1 MKLRFLKL
9 MLLLFILPLQMLAA
23 ELGVAGKQ
31 LAALPGVSNV
41 ETLKS
46 THFPEKYVFFI
57 KQQLDAKDASKGY
70 FEQRVVLCHRG
81 FDRPTVLVTEGYNAN
96 YALREGYIEELSKL
110 FDTNIITVEYRY
122 FDKSMPKPCNWDYL
136 TVENSL
142 YDLHHVNQ
150 TLHAMYKGKWIA
162 TGISKGGQTTM
173 FYRSYFPDDVDI
185 SVPYVAPLNKGVED
199 GRHEKF
205 LQYQV
210 STKENRQK
218 VLDFQLLLFKRKAA
232 LLPMFEKYCNDKK
245 YVFNA
250 PLAEIFD
257 YSVFEYAFAFWQWG
271 TPASQIPAN
280 SATTEVLFK
289 HLTEISGPDYFAT
302 GQPTQAFFIQ
312 AARELGYYGY
322 DIEPFKDLLFIRT
335 SKDYLQRIML
345 PEGITI
351 QFQPEL
357 YKKLTNF
364 IATSDPRLIFVYGEY
379 DPWTSV
385 GITKLDGKKN
395 MFVAIQPKGSH
406 RARINTLPDSLRDK
420 VIKTIKLWLEN

>member
-1 MKLRFLKL
+1 MKRISH
-9 MLLLFILPLQMLAA
+9 LLLLLLLVIVSANA
-23 ELGVAGKQ
+23 SNKELYQK
-31 LAALPGVSNV
+31 LC
-41 ETLKS
+41 TLKGVITVDS
-46 THFPEKYVFFI
+46 LPSDYSSEKYVVTI
-57 KQQLDAKDASKGY
+57 RQPLDHKHPDKGS
-70 FEQRVVLCHRG
+70 FTQRVVISHEG
-81 FDRPTVLVTEGYNAN
+81 FDRPTVLVTEGYGGD
-96 YALREGYIEELSKL
+96 YALNPRYRDELAGL
-110 FDTNIITVEYRY
+110 FQTNTVFVEHRY
-122 FDKSMPKPCNWDYL
+122 FSGSVPDTVDWQYL
-136 TVENSL
+136 TAQNSAS
-142 YDLHHVNQ
+142 DLHLIT
-150 TLHAMYKGKWIA
+150 TLFKQIYPQKWIS
-162 TGISKGGQTTM
+162 TGISKGGQTALI
-173 FYRSYFPDDVDI
+173 YRAFFPNDVDI
-185 SVPYVAPLNKGVED
+185 TVPYVAPVSRSAED
-199 GRHEKF
+199 GRHEPFLNVVGDKKTRQAILSFQREVLKRRGEIIPLLEKF
-205 LQYQV
+205 CMEKQL
-210 STKENRQK
+210 SFRISMNE
-218 VLDFQLLLFKRKAA
+218 VLD
-232 LLPMFEKYCNDKK
+232 YC
-245 YVFNA
+245 V
-250 PLAEIFD
+250 LE
-257 YSVFEYAFAFWQWG
+257 YSFAFWQWG

-364 IATSDPRLIFVYGEY
+364 IVTSDPRLIFVYGEY

-420 VIKTIKLWLEN
+420 VIKTINLWLDK

>member
-1 MKLRFLKL
+1 MKRISH
-9 MLLLFILPLQMLAA
+9 LLLLLLLVIVSANA
-23 ELGVAGKQ
+23 SNKELYQK
-31 LAALPGVSNV
+31 LC
-41 ETLKS
+41 TLKGVITVDS
-46 THFPEKYVFFI
+46 LPSDYSSEKYVVTI
-57 KQQLDAKDASKGY
+57 RQPLDHKHPDKGS
-70 FEQRVVLCHRG
+70 FTQRVVISHEG
-81 FDRPTVLVTEGYNAN
+81 FDRPTVLVTEGYGGD
-96 YALREGYIEELSKL
+96 YALNPRYRDELAGL
-110 FDTNIITVEYRY
+110 FQTNTVFVEHRYFSGSVPDSVDWQYLTAQNSASDLHIIT
-122 FDKSMPKPCNWDYL
+122 
-136 TVENSL
+136 
-142 YDLHHVNQ
+142 
-150 TLHAMYKGKWIA
+150 TLFKQIYPQKWIS
-162 TGISKGGQTTM
+162 TGISKGGQTALI
-173 FYRSYFPDDVDI
+173 YRAFFPNDVDI
-185 SVPYVAPLNKGVED
+185 TVPYVAPVSRSAED
-199 GRHEKF
+199 GRHEPFLNKVGDKKTRQAILSFQREVLKRRGEIIPLLEKF
-205 LQYQV
+205 CLEKQL
-210 STKENRQK
+210 SFRISMNE
-218 VLDFQLLLFKRKAA
+218 VLD
-232 LLPMFEKYCNDKK
+232 YC
-245 YVFNA
+245 V
-250 PLAEIFD
+250 LE
-257 YSVFEYAFAFWQWG
+257 YSFAFWQWG

-364 IATSDPRLIFVYGEY
+364 IVTSDPRLIFVYGEY

-420 VIKTIKLWLEN
+420 VIKTINLWLEK

>member
-1 MKLRFLKL
+1 MKRISH
-9 MLLLFILPLQMLAA
+9 LLLLLLLVIVSANA
-23 ELGVAGKQ
+23 SNKELYQK
-31 LAALPGVSNV
+31 LC
-41 ETLKS
+41 TLKGVITVDS
-46 THFPEKYVFFI
+46 LPSDYSSEKYVVTI
-57 KQQLDAKDASKGY
+57 RQPLDHKHPEKGS
-70 FEQRVVLCHRG
+70 FTQRVVISHEG
-81 FDRPTVLVTEGYNAN
+81 FDRPTVLVTEGYGGD
-96 YALREGYIEELSKL
+96 YALNPRYRDELAGL
-110 FDTNIITVEYRY
+110 FQTNTVFVEHRY
-122 FDKSMPKPCNWDYL
+122 FSGSVPDTVDWQYL
-136 TVENSL
+136 TAPNSAS
-142 YDLHHVNQ
+142 DLHLIT
-150 TLHAMYKGKWIA
+150 TLFKQIYPQKWIS
-162 TGISKGGQTTM
+162 TGISKGGQTALI
-173 FYRSYFPDDVDI
+173 YRAFFPNDVDI
-185 SVPYVAPLNKGVED
+185 TVPYVAPVSRSAED
-199 GRHEKF
+199 GRHEPFLNKVGDKKTRQAILSFQREVLKRRGEIIPLLEKF
-205 LQYQV
+205 CLEKQL
-210 STKENRQK
+210 SFRISMNE
-218 VLDFQLLLFKRKAA
+218 VLD
-232 LLPMFEKYCNDKK
+232 YC
-245 YVFNA
+245 V
-250 PLAEIFD
+250 LE
-257 YSVFEYAFAFWQWG
+257 YSFAFWQWG

-335 SKDYLQRIML
+335 AKDYLQRIML

-420 VIKTIKLWLEN
+420 VIKTIKLWLEK

>member
-1 MKLRFLKL
+1 MKRISH
-9 MLLLFILPLQMLAA
+9 LLLLLLLVIVSANA
-23 ELGVAGKQ
+23 SNKELYQK
-31 LAALPGVSNV
+31 LC
-41 ETLKS
+41 TLKGVITVDSLPSDYS
-46 THFPEKYVFFI
+46 TEKYVVTI
-57 KQQLDAKDASKGY
+57 RQPLDHKHPEKGS
-70 FEQRVVLCHRG
+70 FTQRVVISHEG
-81 FDRPTVLVTEGYNAN
+81 FDRPTVLVTEGYGGD
-96 YALREGYIEELSKL
+96 YALNPRYRDELAGL
-110 FDTNIITVEYRY
+110 FQTNTVFVEHRY
-122 FDKSMPKPCNWDYL
+122 FSGSVPDTVDWQYL
-136 TVENSL
+136 TAQNSAS
-142 YDLHHVNQ
+142 DLHLIT
-150 TLHAMYKGKWIA
+150 TLFKQIYPQKWIS
-162 TGISKGGQTTM
+162 TGISKGGQTALI
-173 FYRSYFPDDVDI
+173 YRAFFPNDVDI
-185 SVPYVAPLNKGVED
+185 TVPYVAPVSRSAED
-199 GRHEKF
+199 GRHEPFLNVVGDKKTRQAILSFQREVLKRRGEIIPLLEKF
-205 LQYQV
+205 CMEKQL
-210 STKENRQK
+210 SFRISMNE
-218 VLDFQLLLFKRKAA
+218 VLD
-232 LLPMFEKYCNDKK
+232 YC
-245 YVFNA
+245 V
-250 PLAEIFD
+250 LE
-257 YSVFEYAFAFWQWG
+257 YSFAFWQWG

-335 SKDYLQRIML
+335 AKDYLQRIML

-364 IATSDPRLIFVYGEY
+364 IETSDPRLIFVYGEY

-420 VIKTIKLWLEN
+420 VIKTINLWLEK

>member
-1 MKLRFLKL
+1 MKRISH
-9 MLLLFILPLQMLAA
+9 LLLLLLLVIVSGNASNK
-23 ELGVAGKQ
+23 ELYQK
-31 LAALPGVSNV
+31 LC
-41 ETLKS
+41 TLKGVITVDS
-46 THFPEKYVFFI
+46 LPSDYSSEKYVVTI
-57 KQQLDAKDASKGY
+57 RQPLDHKHPEKGS
-70 FEQRVVLCHRG
+70 FTQRVVISHEG
-81 FDRPTVLVTEGYNAN
+81 FDRPTVLVTEGYGGD
-96 YALREGYIEELSKL
+96 YALNPRYRDELAGL
-110 FDTNIITVEYRY
+110 FQTNTVFVEHRYFSGSVPDTVDWQYLTAQNSASDLHIIT
-122 FDKSMPKPCNWDYL
+122 
-136 TVENSL
+136 
-142 YDLHHVNQ
+142 
-150 TLHAMYKGKWIA
+150 TLFKQIYPQKWIS
-162 TGISKGGQTTM
+162 TGISKGGQTALI
-173 FYRSYFPDDVDI
+173 YRAFFPNDVDI
-185 SVPYVAPLNKGVED
+185 TVPYVAPVSRSAED
-199 GRHEKF
+199 GRHEPFLNKVGDKKTRQAILSFQREVLKRRGEIIPLLEKF
-205 LQYQV
+205 CMEKQL
-210 STKENRQK
+210 SFRISMNE
-218 VLDFQLLLFKRKAA
+218 VLD
-232 LLPMFEKYCNDKK
+232 YC
-245 YVFNA
+245 V
-250 PLAEIFD
+250 LE
-257 YSVFEYAFAFWQWG
+257 YSFAFWQWG

-335 SKDYLQRIML
+335 AKDYLQRIML

-364 IATSDPRLIFVYGEY
+364 IETSDPRLIFVYGEY

-420 VIKTIKLWLEN
+420 VIQTIKLWLEN

>member
-1 MKLRFLKL
+1 MKRISH
-9 MLLLFILPLQMLAA
+9 LLLLLLLVIVSANA
-23 ELGVAGKQ
+23 SNKELYQK
-31 LAALPGVSNV
+31 LC
-41 ETLKS
+41 TLKGVITVDS
-46 THFPEKYVFFI
+46 LPSDYSSEKYVVTI
-57 KQQLDAKDASKGY
+57 RQPLDHKHPEKGS
-70 FEQRVVLCHRG
+70 FTQRVVISHEG
-81 FDRPTVLVTEGYNAN
+81 FDRPTVLVTEGYGGD
-96 YALREGYIEELSKL
+96 YALNPRYRDELAGL
-110 FDTNIITVEYRY
+110 FQTNTVFVEHRY
-122 FDKSMPKPCNWDYL
+122 FSGSVPDTVDWQYL
-136 TVENSL
+136 TAQNSAS
-142 YDLHHVNQ
+142 DLHLIT
-150 TLHAMYKGKWIA
+150 TLFKQIYPQKWIS
-162 TGISKGGQTTM
+162 TGISKGGQTALI
-173 FYRSYFPDDVDI
+173 YRAFFPNDVDI
-185 SVPYVAPLNKGVED
+185 TVPYVAPVSRSAED
-199 GRHEKF
+199 GRHEPFLNVVGDKKTRQAILSFQREVLKRRGEIITLMEKF
-205 LQYQV
+205 CMEKQL
-210 STKENRQK
+210 SFRISMNE
-218 VLDFQLLLFKRKAA
+218 VLD
-232 LLPMFEKYCNDKK
+232 YC
-245 YVFNA
+245 V
-250 PLAEIFD
+250 LE
-257 YSVFEYAFAFWQWG
+257 YSFAFWQWG

-335 SKDYLQRIML
+335 AKDYLQRIML

-364 IATSDPRLIFVYGEY
+364 IETSDPRLIFVYGEY

-420 VIKTIKLWLEN
+420 VIKTINLWLEK

>member
-1 MKLRFLKL
+1 MKRISH
-9 MLLLFILPLQMLAA
+9 LLLLLLLVIVSANA
-23 ELGVAGKQ
+23 SNKELYQK
-31 LAALPGVSNV
+31 LC
-41 ETLKS
+41 TLKGVITVDS
-46 THFPEKYVFFI
+46 LPSDYSSEKYVVTI
-57 KQQLDAKDASKGY
+57 RQPLDHKHPEKGS
-70 FEQRVVLCHRG
+70 FTQRVVISHEG
-81 FDRPTVLVTEGYNAN
+81 FDRPTVLVTEGYGGD
-96 YALREGYIEELSKL
+96 YALNPRYRDELAGL
-110 FDTNIITVEYRY
+110 FQTNTVFVEHRYFSGSVPDSVDWQYLTAQNSASDLHIIT
-122 FDKSMPKPCNWDYL
+122 
-136 TVENSL
+136 
-142 YDLHHVNQ
+142 
-150 TLHAMYKGKWIA
+150 TLFKQIYPQKWIS
-162 TGISKGGQTTM
+162 TGISKGGQTALI
-173 FYRSYFPDDVDI
+173 YRAFFPNDVDI
-185 SVPYVAPLNKGVED
+185 TVPYVAPVSRSAED
-199 GRHEKF
+199 GRHEPFLNVVGDKKTRQAILSFQREVLKRRGEIIPLLEKF
-205 LQYQV
+205 CMEKQL
-210 STKENRQK
+210 SFRISMNE
-218 VLDFQLLLFKRKAA
+218 VLD
-232 LLPMFEKYCNDKK
+232 YC
-245 YVFNA
+245 V
-250 PLAEIFD
+250 LE
-257 YSVFEYAFAFWQWG
+257 YSFAFWQWG

-335 SKDYLQRIML
+335 AKDYLQRIML

-364 IATSDPRLIFVYGEY
+364 IETSDPRLIFVYGEY

-420 VIKTIKLWLEN
+420 VIKTINLWLEK

>member
-1 MKLRFLKL
+1 MKRISH
-9 MLLLFILPLQMLAA
+9 LLLLLLLVIVSANA
-23 ELGVAGKQ
+23 SNKELYQK
-31 LAALPGVSNV
+31 LC
-41 ETLKS
+41 TLKGVITVDS
-46 THFPEKYVFFI
+46 LPSDYSSEKYVVTI
-57 KQQLDAKDASKGY
+57 RQPLDHKHPEKGS
-70 FEQRVVLCHRG
+70 FTQRVVISHEG
-81 FDRPTVLVTEGYNAN
+81 FDRPTVLVTEGYGGD
-96 YALREGYIEELSKL
+96 YALNPRYRDELAGL
-110 FDTNIITVEYRY
+110 FHTNTVFVEHRY
-122 FDKSMPKPCNWDYL
+122 FSGSVPDTVDWQYL
-136 TVENSL
+136 TAPNSAS
-142 YDLHHVNQ
+142 DLHLIT
-150 TLHAMYKGKWIA
+150 TLFKQIYPQKWIS
-162 TGISKGGQTTM
+162 TGISKGGQTALI
-173 FYRSYFPDDVDI
+173 YRAFFPNDVDI
-185 SVPYVAPLNKGVED
+185 TVPYVAPVSRSAED
-199 GRHEKF
+199 GRHEPFLNVVGDKKTRQAILSFQREVLKRRGEIIPLLEKF
-205 LQYQV
+205 CMEKQL
-210 STKENRQK
+210 SFRISMNE
-218 VLDFQLLLFKRKAA
+218 VLD
-232 LLPMFEKYCNDKK
+232 YC
-245 YVFNA
+245 V
-250 PLAEIFD
+250 LE
-257 YSVFEYAFAFWQWG
+257 YSFAFWQWG

-335 SKDYLQRIML
+335 AKDYLQRIML

-364 IATSDPRLIFVYGEY
+364 IETSDPRLIFVYGEY

-420 VIKTIKLWLEN
+420 VIKTINLWLEK

>member
-1 MKLRFLKL
+1 MKRISH
-9 MLLLFILPLQMLAA
+9 LLLLLLLVIVSANA
-23 ELGVAGKQ
+23 SNKELYQK
-31 LAALPGVSNV
+31 LC
-41 ETLKS
+41 TLKGVITVDS
-46 THFPEKYVFFI
+46 LPSDYSSEKYVVTI
-57 KQQLDAKDASKGY
+57 RQPLDHKHPEKGS
-70 FEQRVVLCHRG
+70 FTQRVVISHEG
-81 FDRPTVLVTEGYNAN
+81 FDRPTVLVTEGYGGD
-96 YALREGYIEELSKL
+96 YALNPRYRDELAGL
-110 FDTNIITVEYRY
+110 FQTNTVFVEHRY
-122 FDKSMPKPCNWDYL
+122 FSGSVPDTVDWQYL
-136 TVENSL
+136 TAQNSAS
-142 YDLHHVNQ
+142 DLHLIT
-150 TLHAMYKGKWIA
+150 TLFKQIYPQKWIS
-162 TGISKGGQTTM
+162 TGISKGGQTALI
-173 FYRSYFPDDVDI
+173 YRAFFPNDVDI
-185 SVPYVAPLNKGVED
+185 TVPYVAPVSRSAED
-199 GRHEKF
+199 GRHEPFLNVVGDKKTRQAILSFQREVLKRRGEIIPIMEKF
-205 LQYQV
+205 CMEKQL
-210 STKENRQK
+210 SFRISMNE
-218 VLDFQLLLFKRKAA
+218 VLD
-232 LLPMFEKYCNDKK
+232 YC
-245 YVFNA
+245 V
-250 PLAEIFD
+250 LE
-257 YSVFEYAFAFWQWG
+257 YSFAFWQWG

-335 SKDYLQRIML
+335 AKDYLQRIML

-364 IATSDPRLIFVYGEY
+364 IETSDPRLIFVYGEY

>member
-1 MKLRFLKL
+1 MKRISH
-9 MLLLFILPLQMLAA
+9 LLLLLLLVIVSANA
-23 ELGVAGKQ
+23 SNKELYQK
-31 LAALPGVSNV
+31 LC
-41 ETLKS
+41 TLKGVITVDS
-46 THFPEKYVFFI
+46 LPSDYSSEKYVVTI
-57 KQQLDAKDASKGY
+57 RQPLDHKHPEKGS
-70 FEQRVVLCHRG
+70 FTQRVVISHEG
-81 FDRPTVLVTEGYNAN
+81 FDRPTVLVTEGYGGD
-96 YALREGYIEELSKL
+96 YALNPRYRDELAGL
-110 FDTNIITVEYRY
+110 FQTNTVFVEHRY
-122 FDKSMPKPCNWDYL
+122 FSGSVPDSVDWQYL
-136 TVENSL
+136 TVQNSAS
-142 YDLHHVNQ
+142 DLHIIT
-150 TLHAMYKGKWIA
+150 TLFKQIYPQKWIS
-162 TGISKGGQTTM
+162 TGISKGGQTALI
-173 FYRSYFPDDVDI
+173 YRAFFPNDVDI
-185 SVPYVAPLNKGVED
+185 TVPYVAPVSRSAED
-199 GRHEKF
+199 GRHEPFLNKVGDKKTRQAILSFQREVLKRRGEIIPLMEKF
-205 LQYQV
+205 CMEKQL
-210 STKENRQK
+210 SFRISMNE
-218 VLDFQLLLFKRKAA
+218 VLD
-232 LLPMFEKYCNDKK
+232 YC
-245 YVFNA
+245 V
-250 PLAEIFD
+250 LE
-257 YSVFEYAFAFWQWG
+257 YSFAFWQWG
-271 TPASQIPAN
+271 TPASHIPAN

-364 IATSDPRLIFVYGEY
+364 IVTSDPRLIFVYGEY

-420 VIKTIKLWLEN
+420 VIKTIKLWLEK

>member
-1 MKLRFLKL
+1 MKRISH
-9 MLLLFILPLQMLAA
+9 LLLLLLLVIVSANA
-23 ELGVAGKQ
+23 SNKELYQK
-31 LAALPGVSNV
+31 LC
-41 ETLKS
+41 TLKGVITVDSLPSDYS
-46 THFPEKYVFFI
+46 TEKYVVTI
-57 KQQLDAKDASKGY
+57 RQPLDHKHPEKGS
-70 FEQRVVLCHRG
+70 FTQRVVISHEG
-81 FDRPTVLVTEGYNAN
+81 FDRPTVLVTEGYGGD
-96 YALREGYIEELSKL
+96 YALNPRYRDELAGL
-110 FDTNIITVEYRY
+110 FQTNTVFVEHRY
-122 FDKSMPKPCNWDYL
+122 FSGSVPDTVDWQYL
-136 TVENSL
+136 TAPNSAS
-142 YDLHHVNQ
+142 DLHLIT
-150 TLHAMYKGKWIA
+150 TLFKQIYPQKWIS
-162 TGISKGGQTTM
+162 TGISKGGQTALI
-173 FYRSYFPDDVDI
+173 YRAFFPNDVDI
-185 SVPYVAPLNKGVED
+185 TVPYVAPVSRSAED
-199 GRHEKF
+199 GRHEPFLNVVGDKKTRQAILSFQREVLKRRGEIIPLMEKF
-205 LQYQV
+205 CMEKQL
-210 STKENRQK
+210 SFRISMNE
-218 VLDFQLLLFKRKAA
+218 VLD
-232 LLPMFEKYCNDKK
+232 YC
-245 YVFNA
+245 V
-250 PLAEIFD
+250 LE
-257 YSVFEYAFAFWQWG
+257 YSFAFWQWG

-335 SKDYLQRIML
+335 AKDYLQRIML

-420 VIKTIKLWLEN
+420 VIKTIKLWLEK

>member
-1 MKLRFLKL
+1 MKRISH
-9 MLLLFILPLQMLAA
+9 LLLLLLLVIVSANA
-23 ELGVAGKQ
+23 SNKELYQK
-31 LAALPGVSNV
+31 LC
-41 ETLKS
+41 TLKGVITVDSLPSDYS
-46 THFPEKYVFFI
+46 TEKYVVTI
-57 KQQLDAKDASKGY
+57 RQPLDHKHPEKGS
-70 FEQRVVLCHRG
+70 FTQRVVISHEG
-81 FDRPTVLVTEGYNAN
+81 FDRPTVLVTEGYGGD
-96 YALREGYIEELSKL
+96 YALNPRYRDELAGL
-110 FDTNIITVEYRY
+110 FQTNTVFVEHRY
-122 FDKSMPKPCNWDYL
+122 FSGSVPDTVDWQYL
-136 TVENSL
+136 TAPNSAS
-142 YDLHHVNQ
+142 DLHLIT
-150 TLHAMYKGKWIA
+150 TLFKQIYPQKWIS
-162 TGISKGGQTTM
+162 TGISKGGQTALI
-173 FYRSYFPDDVDI
+173 YRAFFPNDVDI
-185 SVPYVAPLNKGVED
+185 TVPYVAPVSRSAED
-199 GRHEKF
+199 GRHEPFLNVVGDKKTRQAILSFQREVLKRRGEIIPLLEKF
-205 LQYQV
+205 CMEKQL
-210 STKENRQK
+210 SFRISMNE
-218 VLDFQLLLFKRKAA
+218 VLD
-232 LLPMFEKYCNDKK
+232 YC
-245 YVFNA
+245 V
-250 PLAEIFD
+250 LE
-257 YSVFEYAFAFWQWG
+257 YSFAFWQWG

-335 SKDYLQRIML
+335 AKDYLQRIML

-364 IATSDPRLIFVYGEY
+364 IETSDPRLIFVYGEY

-420 VIKTIKLWLEN
+420 VIKTINLWLEK

>member
-1 MKLRFLKL
+1 MKRISH
-9 MLLLFILPLQMLAA
+9 LLLLLLLVIVSANA
-23 ELGVAGKQ
+23 SNKELYQK
-31 LAALPGVSNV
+31 LC
-41 ETLKS
+41 TLKGVITVDS
-46 THFPEKYVFFI
+46 LPSDYSSEKYVVTI
-57 KQQLDAKDASKGY
+57 RQPLDHKHPEKGS
-70 FEQRVVLCHRG
+70 FTQRVVISHEG
-81 FDRPTVLVTEGYNAN
+81 FDRPTVLVTEGYGGD
-96 YALREGYIEELSKL
+96 YALNPRYQDELAGL
-110 FDTNIITVEYRY
+110 FHTNTVFVEHRY
-122 FDKSMPKPCNWDYL
+122 FSGSVPDTVDWQYL
-136 TVENSL
+136 TAPNSAS
-142 YDLHHVNQ
+142 DLHLIT
-150 TLHAMYKGKWIA
+150 TLFKQIYPQKWIS
-162 TGISKGGQTTM
+162 TGISKGGQTALI
-173 FYRSYFPDDVDI
+173 YRAFFPNDVDI
-185 SVPYVAPLNKGVED
+185 TVPYVAPVSRSAED
-199 GRHEKF
+199 GRHEPFLNVVGDKKTRQAILSFQREVLKRRGEIIPLLEKF
-205 LQYQV
+205 CMEKQL
-210 STKENRQK
+210 SFRISMNE
-218 VLDFQLLLFKRKAA
+218 VLD
-232 LLPMFEKYCNDKK
+232 YC
-245 YVFNA
+245 V
-250 PLAEIFD
+250 LE
-257 YSVFEYAFAFWQWG
+257 YSFAFWQWG
-271 TPASQIPAN
+271 TPASHIPAN

-335 SKDYLQRIML
+335 AKDYLQRIML

-420 VIKTIKLWLEN
+420 VIKTINLWLEK

>member
-1 MKLRFLKL
+1 MKRISH
-9 MLLLFILPLQMLAA
+9 LLLLLLLVIVSANA
-23 ELGVAGKQ
+23 SNKELYQK
-31 LAALPGVSNV
+31 LC
-41 ETLKS
+41 TLKGVITVDS
-46 THFPEKYVFFI
+46 LPSDYSSEKYVVTI
-57 KQQLDAKDASKGY
+57 RQPLDHKHPEKGS
-70 FEQRVVLCHRG
+70 FTQRVVISHEG
-81 FDRPTVLVTEGYNAN
+81 FDRPTVLVTEGYGGD
-96 YALREGYIEELSKL
+96 YALNPRYRDELAGL
-110 FDTNIITVEYRY
+110 FQTNTVFVEHRY
-122 FDKSMPKPCNWDYL
+122 FSGSVPDTVDWQYL
-136 TVENSL
+136 TAQNSAS
-142 YDLHHVNQ
+142 DLHLIT
-150 TLHAMYKGKWIA
+150 TLFKQIYPQKWIS
-162 TGISKGGQTTM
+162 TGISKGGQTALI
-173 FYRSYFPDDVDI
+173 YRAFFPNDVDI
-185 SVPYVAPLNKGVED
+185 TVPYVAPVSRSAED
-199 GRHEKF
+199 GRHEPFLNKVGDKKTRQAILSFQREVLKRRGEIIPLMEKF
-205 LQYQV
+205 CMEKQL
-210 STKENRQK
+210 SFRISMNE
-218 VLDFQLLLFKRKAA
+218 VLD
-232 LLPMFEKYCNDKK
+232 YC
-245 YVFNA
+245 V
-250 PLAEIFD
+250 LE
-257 YSVFEYAFAFWQWG
+257 YSFAFWQWG

-335 SKDYLQRIML
+335 AKDYLQRIML

-364 IATSDPRLIFVYGEY
+364 IETSDPRLIFVYGEY

-420 VIKTIKLWLEN
+420 VIKTINLWLEK

>member
-1 MKLRFLKL
+1 MKRISH
-9 MLLLFILPLQMLAA
+9 LLLLLLLVIVSGNASNK
-23 ELGVAGKQ
+23 ELYQK
-31 LAALPGVSNV
+31 LC
-41 ETLKS
+41 TLKGVITVDSLPSDYS
-46 THFPEKYVFFI
+46 TEKYVVTI
-57 KQQLDAKDASKGY
+57 RQPLDHKHPEKGS
-70 FEQRVVLCHRG
+70 FTQRVVISHEG
-81 FDRPTVLVTEGYNAN
+81 FDRPTVLVTEGYGGD
-96 YALREGYIEELSKL
+96 YALNPRYRDELAGL
-110 FDTNIITVEYRY
+110 FQTNTVFVEHRY
-122 FDKSMPKPCNWDYL
+122 FSGSVPDTVDWQYL
-136 TVENSL
+136 TAQNSAS
-142 YDLHHVNQ
+142 DLHLIT
-150 TLHAMYKGKWIA
+150 TLFKQIYPQKWIS
-162 TGISKGGQTTM
+162 TGISKGGQTALI
-173 FYRSYFPDDVDI
+173 YRAFFPKDVDI
-185 SVPYVAPLNKGVED
+185 TVPYVAPVSRSAED
-199 GRHEKF
+199 GRHEPFLNKVGDKKTRQAILSFQREVLKRRGEIIPLLEKF
-205 LQYQV
+205 CLEKQL
-210 STKENRQK
+210 SFRISMNE
-218 VLDFQLLLFKRKAA
+218 VLD
-232 LLPMFEKYCNDKK
+232 YC
-245 YVFNA
+245 V
-250 PLAEIFD
+250 LE
-257 YSVFEYAFAFWQWG
+257 YSFAFWQWG

-364 IATSDPRLIFVYGEY
+364 IETSDPRLIFVYGEY

-420 VIKTIKLWLEN
+420 VIKTINLWLEK

>member
-1 MKLRFLKL
+1 MKRISH
-9 MLLLFILPLQMLAA
+9 LLLLLLLVIVSANA
-23 ELGVAGKQ
+23 SNKELYQK
-31 LAALPGVSNV
+31 LC
-41 ETLKS
+41 TLKGVITVDSLPSDYS
-46 THFPEKYVFFI
+46 TEKYVVTI
-57 KQQLDAKDASKGY
+57 RQPLDHKHPEKGS
-70 FEQRVVLCHRG
+70 FTQRVVISHEG
-81 FDRPTVLVTEGYNAN
+81 FDRPTVLVTEGYGGD
-96 YALREGYIEELSKL
+96 YALNPRYRDELAGL
-110 FDTNIITVEYRY
+110 FQTNTVFVEHRYFSGSVPDSVDWQYLTAHNSASDLHIIT
-122 FDKSMPKPCNWDYL
+122 
-136 TVENSL
+136 
-142 YDLHHVNQ
+142 
-150 TLHAMYKGKWIA
+150 TLFKQIYPQKWIS
-162 TGISKGGQTTM
+162 TGISKGGQTALI
-173 FYRSYFPDDVDI
+173 YRAFFPKDVDI
-185 SVPYVAPLNKGVED
+185 TVPYVAPVSRSAED
-199 GRHEKF
+199 GRHEPFLNKVGDKKTRQAILSFQREVLKRRGEIIPLLEKF
-205 LQYQV
+205 CLEKQL
-210 STKENRQK
+210 SFRISMNE
-218 VLDFQLLLFKRKAA
+218 VLD
-232 LLPMFEKYCNDKK
+232 YC
-245 YVFNA
+245 V
-250 PLAEIFD
+250 LE
-257 YSVFEYAFAFWQWG
+257 YSFAFWQWG

-322 DIEPFKDLLFIRT
+322 EIEPFKDLLFIRT
-335 SKDYLQRIML
+335 AKDYLQRIML

-420 VIKTIKLWLEN
+420 VIKTIKLWLEK

>member
-1 MKLRFLKL
+1 MKRISH
-9 MLLLFILPLQMLAA
+9 LLLLLLLVIVSANA
-23 ELGVAGKQ
+23 SNKELYQK
-31 LAALPGVSNV
+31 LC
-41 ETLKS
+41 TLKGVITVDS
-46 THFPEKYVFFI
+46 LPSDYSSEKYVVTI
-57 KQQLDAKDASKGY
+57 RQPLDHKHPEKGS
-70 FEQRVVLCHRG
+70 FTQRVVISHEG
-81 FDRPTVLVTEGYNAN
+81 FDRPTVLVTEGYGGD
-96 YALREGYIEELSKL
+96 YALNPRYRDELAGL
-110 FDTNIITVEYRY
+110 FQTNTVFVEHRY
-122 FDKSMPKPCNWDYL
+122 FSGSVPDSVDWQYL
-136 TVENSL
+136 TAQNSAS
-142 YDLHHVNQ
+142 DLHLIT
-150 TLHAMYKGKWIA
+150 TLFKQIYPQKWIS
-162 TGISKGGQTTM
+162 TGISKGGQTALI
-173 FYRSYFPDDVDI
+173 YRAFFPNDVDI
-185 SVPYVAPLNKGVED
+185 TVPYVAPVSRSAED
-199 GRHEKF
+199 GRHEPFLNVVGDKKTRQAILSFQREVLKRRGEIIPLLEKF
-205 LQYQV
+205 CMEKQL
-210 STKENRQK
+210 SFRISMNE
-218 VLDFQLLLFKRKAA
+218 VLD
-232 LLPMFEKYCNDKK
+232 YC
-245 YVFNA
+245 V
-250 PLAEIFD
+250 LE
-257 YSVFEYAFAFWQWG
+257 YSFAFWQWG

-335 SKDYLQRIML
+335 AKDYLQRIML

-364 IATSDPRLIFVYGEY
+364 IETSDPRLIFVYGEY

-420 VIKTIKLWLEN
+420 VIKTINLWLEK

>member
-1 MKLRFLKL
+1 MKRISH
-9 MLLLFILPLQMLAA
+9 LLLLLLLVIVSANA
-23 ELGVAGKQ
+23 SNKELYQK
-31 LAALPGVSNV
+31 LC
-41 ETLKS
+41 TLKGVITVDSLPSDYS
-46 THFPEKYVFFI
+46 TEKYVVTI
-57 KQQLDAKDASKGY
+57 RQPLDHKHPEKGS
-70 FEQRVVLCHRG
+70 FTQRVVISHEG
-81 FDRPTVLVTEGYNAN
+81 FDRPTVLVTEGYGGD
-96 YALREGYIEELSKL
+96 YALNPRYRDELAGL
-110 FDTNIITVEYRY
+110 FQTNTVFVEHRY
-122 FDKSMPKPCNWDYL
+122 FSGSVPDTVDWQYL
-136 TVENSL
+136 TAPNSAS
-142 YDLHHVNQ
+142 DLHLIT
-150 TLHAMYKGKWIA
+150 TLFKQIYPQKWIS
-162 TGISKGGQTTM
+162 TGISKGGQTALI
-173 FYRSYFPDDVDI
+173 YRAFFPNDVDI
-185 SVPYVAPLNKGVED
+185 TVPYVAPVSRSAED
-199 GRHEKF
+199 GRHEPFLNVVGDKKTRQAILSFQREVLKRRGEIIPLLEKF
-205 LQYQV
+205 CMEKQL
-210 STKENRQK
+210 SFRISMNE
-218 VLDFQLLLFKRKAA
+218 VLD
-232 LLPMFEKYCNDKK
+232 YC
-245 YVFNA
+245 V
-250 PLAEIFD
+250 LE
-257 YSVFEYAFAFWQWG
+257 YSFAFWQWG

-335 SKDYLQRIML
+335 AKDYLQRIML

-364 IATSDPRLIFVYGEY
+364 IETSDPRLIFVYGEY

-420 VIKTIKLWLEN
+420 VIKTIKLWLEK

>member
-1 MKLRFLKL
+1 MKRISH
-9 MLLLFILPLQMLAA
+9 LLLLLLLVIVSANA
-23 ELGVAGKQ
+23 SNKELYQK
-31 LAALPGVSNV
+31 LC
-41 ETLKS
+41 TLKGVITVDSLPSDYS
-46 THFPEKYVFFI
+46 TEKYVVTI
-57 KQQLDAKDASKGY
+57 RQPLDHKHPEKGS
-70 FEQRVVLCHRG
+70 FTQRVVISHEG
-81 FDRPTVLVTEGYNAN
+81 FDRPTVLVTEGYGGD
-96 YALREGYIEELSKL
+96 YALNPRYRDELAGL
-110 FDTNIITVEYRY
+110 FQTNTVFVEHRY
-122 FDKSMPKPCNWDYL
+122 FSGSVPDTVDWQYL
-136 TVENSL
+136 TAPNSAS
-142 YDLHHVNQ
+142 DLHLIT
-150 TLHAMYKGKWIA
+150 TLFKQIYPQKWIS
-162 TGISKGGQTTM
+162 TGISKGGQTALI
-173 FYRSYFPDDVDI
+173 YRAFFPNDVDI
-185 SVPYVAPLNKGVED
+185 TVPYVAPVSRSAED
-199 GRHEKF
+199 GRHEPFLNKVGDKKTRQAILSFQREVLKRRGEIIPLLEKF
-205 LQYQV
+205 CMEKQL
-210 STKENRQK
+210 SFRISMNE
-218 VLDFQLLLFKRKAA
+218 VLD
-232 LLPMFEKYCNDKK
+232 YC
-245 YVFNA
+245 V
-250 PLAEIFD
+250 LE
-257 YSVFEYAFAFWQWG
+257 YSFAFWQWG

-420 VIKTIKLWLEN
+420 VIKTINLWLEK

>member
-1 MKLRFLKL
+1 MKRISH
-9 MLLLFILPLQMLAA
+9 LLLLLLLVIVSANA
-23 ELGVAGKQ
+23 SNKELYQK
-31 LAALPGVSNV
+31 LC
-41 ETLKS
+41 TLKGVITVDSLPSDYS
-46 THFPEKYVFFI
+46 TEKYVVTI
-57 KQQLDAKDASKGY
+57 RQPLDHKHPEKGS
-70 FEQRVVLCHRG
+70 FTQRVVISHEG
-81 FDRPTVLVTEGYNAN
+81 FDHPTVLVTEGYGGD
-96 YALREGYIEELSKL
+96 YALNPRYRDELAGL
-110 FDTNIITVEYRY
+110 FQTNTVFVEHRY
-122 FDKSMPKPCNWDYL
+122 FSGSVPDTVDWQYL
-136 TVENSL
+136 TAPNSAS
-142 YDLHHVNQ
+142 DLHLIT
-150 TLHAMYKGKWIA
+150 TLFKQIYPQKWIS
-162 TGISKGGQTTM
+162 TGISKGGQTALI
-173 FYRSYFPDDVDI
+173 YRAFFPNDVDI
-185 SVPYVAPLNKGVED
+185 TVPYVAPVSRSAED
-199 GRHEKF
+199 GRHEPFLNVVGDKKTRQAILSFQREVLKRRGEIIPLMEKF
-205 LQYQV
+205 CMEKQL
-210 STKENRQK
+210 SFRISMNE
-218 VLDFQLLLFKRKAA
+218 VLD
-232 LLPMFEKYCNDKK
+232 YC
-245 YVFNA
+245 V
-250 PLAEIFD
+250 LE
-257 YSVFEYAFAFWQWG
+257 YSFAFWQWG

-335 SKDYLQRIML
+335 AKDYLQRIML

-364 IATSDPRLIFVYGEY
+364 IVTSDPRLIFVYGEY

-420 VIKTIKLWLEN
+420 VIKTINLWLEK

>member
-1 MKLRFLKL
+1 MKRISH
-9 MLLLFILPLQMLAA
+9 LLLLLLLVIVSANA
-23 ELGVAGKQ
+23 SNKELYQK
-31 LAALPGVSNV
+31 LC
-41 ETLKS
+41 TLKGVITVDSLPSDYS
-46 THFPEKYVFFI
+46 TEKYVVTI
-57 KQQLDAKDASKGY
+57 RQPLDHKHPEKGS
-70 FEQRVVLCHRG
+70 FTQRVVISHEG
-81 FDRPTVLVTEGYNAN
+81 FDRPTVLVTEGYGGD
-96 YALREGYIEELSKL
+96 YALNPRYRDELAGL
-110 FDTNIITVEYRY
+110 FHTNTVFVEHRY
-122 FDKSMPKPCNWDYL
+122 FSGSVPDTVDWQYL
-136 TVENSL
+136 TAPNSAS
-142 YDLHHVNQ
+142 DLHLIT
-150 TLHAMYKGKWIA
+150 TLFKQIYPQKWIS
-162 TGISKGGQTTM
+162 TGISKGGQTALI
-173 FYRSYFPDDVDI
+173 YRAFFPNDVDI
-185 SVPYVAPLNKGVED
+185 TVPYVAPVSRSAED
-199 GRHEKF
+199 GRHEPFLNVVGDKKTRQAILSFQREVLKRRGEIIPLLEKF
-205 LQYQV
+205 CMEKQL
-210 STKENRQK
+210 SFRISMNE
-218 VLDFQLLLFKRKAA
+218 VLD
-232 LLPMFEKYCNDKK
+232 YC
-245 YVFNA
+245 V
-250 PLAEIFD
+250 LE
-257 YSVFEYAFAFWQWG
+257 YSFAFWQWG

-335 SKDYLQRIML
+335 AKDYLQRIML

>member
-1 MKLRFLKL
+1 MKRISH
-9 MLLLFILPLQMLAA
+9 LLLLLLLVIVSANA
-23 ELGVAGKQ
+23 SNKELYQK
-31 LAALPGVSNV
+31 LC
-41 ETLKS
+41 TLKGVITVDS
-46 THFPEKYVFFI
+46 LPSDYSSEKYVVTI
-57 KQQLDAKDASKGY
+57 RQPLDHKHPEKGS
-70 FEQRVVLCHRG
+70 FTQRVVISHEG
-81 FDRPTVLVTEGYNAN
+81 FDRPTVLVTEGYGGD
-96 YALREGYIEELSKL
+96 YALNPRYRDELAGL
-110 FDTNIITVEYRY
+110 FQTNTVFVEHRYFSGSVPDSVDWQYLTAQNSASDLHIIT
-122 FDKSMPKPCNWDYL
+122 
-136 TVENSL
+136 
-142 YDLHHVNQ
+142 
-150 TLHAMYKGKWIA
+150 TLFKQIYPQKWIS
-162 TGISKGGQTTM
+162 TGISKGGQTALI
-173 FYRSYFPDDVDI
+173 YRAFFPNDVDI
-185 SVPYVAPLNKGVED
+185 TVPYVAPVSRSAED
-199 GRHEKF
+199 GRHEPFLNRVGDKKTRQTILSFQREVLKRRGEIIPLMEKF
-205 LQYQV
+205 CMEKQL
-210 STKENRQK
+210 SFRISMNE
-218 VLDFQLLLFKRKAA
+218 VLD
-232 LLPMFEKYCNDKK
+232 YC
-245 YVFNA
+245 V
-250 PLAEIFD
+250 LE
-257 YSVFEYAFAFWQWG
+257 YSFAFWQWG

-364 IATSDPRLIFVYGEY
+364 IETSDPRLIFVYGEY

-420 VIKTIKLWLEN
+420 VIQTIKLWLEN

>member
-1 MKLRFLKL
+1 MKRISH
-9 MLLLFILPLQMLAA
+9 LLLLLLLVIVSANA
-23 ELGVAGKQ
+23 SNKELYQK
-31 LAALPGVSNV
+31 LC
-41 ETLKS
+41 TLKGVITVDSLPSDYS
-46 THFPEKYVFFI
+46 TEKYVVTI
-57 KQQLDAKDASKGY
+57 RQPLDHKHPEKGS
-70 FEQRVVLCHRG
+70 FTQRVVISHEG
-81 FDRPTVLVTEGYNAN
+81 FDRPTVLVTEGYGGD
-96 YALREGYIEELSKL
+96 YALNPRYRDELAGL
-110 FDTNIITVEYRY
+110 FQTNTVFVEHRY
-122 FDKSMPKPCNWDYL
+122 FSGSVPDTVDWQYL
-136 TVENSL
+136 TAQNSAS
-142 YDLHHVNQ
+142 DLHLIT
-150 TLHAMYKGKWIA
+150 TLFKQIYPQKWIS
-162 TGISKGGQTTM
+162 TGISKGGQTALI
-173 FYRSYFPDDVDI
+173 YRAFFPNDVDI
-185 SVPYVAPLNKGVED
+185 TVPYVAPVSRSAED
-199 GRHEKF
+199 GRHEPFLNVVGDKKTRQAILSFQREVLKRRGEIIPLMEKF
-205 LQYQV
+205 CMEKQL
-210 STKENRQK
+210 SFRISMNE
-218 VLDFQLLLFKRKAA
+218 VLD
-232 LLPMFEKYCNDKK
+232 YC
-245 YVFNA
+245 V
-250 PLAEIFD
+250 LE
-257 YSVFEYAFAFWQWG
+257 YSFAFWQWG

>member
-1 MKLRFLKL
+1 MKRISH
-9 MLLLFILPLQMLAA
+9 LLLLLLLVIVSANA
-23 ELGVAGKQ
+23 SNKELYQK
-31 LAALPGVSNV
+31 LC
-41 ETLKS
+41 TLKGVITVDS
-46 THFPEKYVFFI
+46 LPSDYSSEKYVVTI
-57 KQQLDAKDASKGY
+57 RQPLDHKHPDKGS
-70 FEQRVVLCHRG
+70 FTQRVVISHEG
-81 FDRPTVLVTEGYNAN
+81 FDRPTVLVTEGYGGD
-96 YALREGYIEELSKL
+96 YALNPRYRDELAGL
-110 FDTNIITVEYRY
+110 FQTNTVFVEHRY
-122 FDKSMPKPCNWDYL
+122 FSGSVPDTVDWQYL
-136 TVENSL
+136 TAQNSAS
-142 YDLHHVNQ
+142 DLHLIT
-150 TLHAMYKGKWIA
+150 TLFKQIYPQKWIS
-162 TGISKGGQTTM
+162 TGISKGGQTALI
-173 FYRSYFPDDVDI
+173 YRAFFPNDVDI
-185 SVPYVAPLNKGVED
+185 TVPYVAPVSRSAED
-199 GRHEKF
+199 GRHEPFLNVVGDKKTRQAILSFQREVLKRRGEIIPLMEKF
-205 LQYQV
+205 CMEKQL
-210 STKENRQK
+210 SFRISMNE
-218 VLDFQLLLFKRKAA
+218 VLD
-232 LLPMFEKYCNDKK
+232 YC
-245 YVFNA
+245 V
-250 PLAEIFD
+250 LE
-257 YSVFEYAFAFWQWG
+257 YSFAFWQWG

-364 IATSDPRLIFVYGEY
+364 IVTSDPRLIFVYGEY

-406 RARINTLPDSLRDK
+406 RARINTLPDSLRNK
-420 VIKTIKLWLEN
+420 VIKTINLWLEK

>member
-1 MKLRFLKL
+1 MKRISH
-9 MLLLFILPLQMLAA
+9 LLLLLLLVIVSANA
-23 ELGVAGKQ
+23 SNKELYQK
-31 LAALPGVSNV
+31 LC
-41 ETLKS
+41 TLKGVITVDS
-46 THFPEKYVFFI
+46 LPSDYSSEKYVVTI
-57 KQQLDAKDASKGY
+57 RQPLDHKHPEKGS
-70 FEQRVVLCHRG
+70 FTQRVVISHEG
-81 FDRPTVLVTEGYNAN
+81 FDRPTVLVTEGYGGD
-96 YALREGYIEELSKL
+96 YALNPRYRDELAGL
-110 FDTNIITVEYRY
+110 FQTNTVFVEHRY
-122 FDKSMPKPCNWDYL
+122 FSGSVPDTVDWQYL
-136 TVENSL
+136 TAPNSAS
-142 YDLHHVNQ
+142 DLHLIT
-150 TLHAMYKGKWIA
+150 TLFKQIYPQKWIS
-162 TGISKGGQTTM
+162 TGISKGGQTALI
-173 FYRSYFPDDVDI
+173 YRAFFPNDVDI
-185 SVPYVAPLNKGVED
+185 TVPYVAPVSRSAED
-199 GRHEKF
+199 GRHEPFLNVVGDKKTRQAILSFQREVLKRRGEIIPLLEKF
-205 LQYQV
+205 CMEKQL
-210 STKENRQK
+210 SFRISMNE
-218 VLDFQLLLFKRKAA
+218 VLD
-232 LLPMFEKYCNDKK
+232 YC
-245 YVFNA
+245 V
-250 PLAEIFD
+250 LE
-257 YSVFEYAFAFWQWG
+257 YSFAFWQWG

-335 SKDYLQRIML
+335 AKDYLQRIML

-420 VIKTIKLWLEN
+420 VIKTINLWLEK

>member
-1 MKLRFLKL
+1 MKRISH
-9 MLLLFILPLQMLAA
+9 LLLLLLLVIVSANA
-23 ELGVAGKQ
+23 SNKELYQK
-31 LAALPGVSNV
+31 LC
-41 ETLKS
+41 TLKGVITVDSLPSDYS
-46 THFPEKYVFFI
+46 TEKYVVTI
-57 KQQLDAKDASKGY
+57 RQPLDHKHPEKGS
-70 FEQRVVLCHRG
+70 FTQRVVISHEG
-81 FDRPTVLVTEGYNAN
+81 FDRPTVLVTEGYGGD
-96 YALREGYIEELSKL
+96 YALNPRYRDELAGL
-110 FDTNIITVEYRY
+110 FQTNTVFVEHRY
-122 FDKSMPKPCNWDYL
+122 FSGSVPDTVDWQYL
-136 TVENSL
+136 TAQNSAS
-142 YDLHHVNQ
+142 DLHLIT
-150 TLHAMYKGKWIA
+150 TLFKQIYPQKWIS
-162 TGISKGGQTTM
+162 TGISKGGQTALI
-173 FYRSYFPDDVDI
+173 YRAFFPNDVDI
-185 SVPYVAPLNKGVED
+185 TVPYVAPVSRSAED
-199 GRHEKF
+199 GRHEPFLNKVGDKKTRQAILSFQREVLKRRGEIIPLLEKF
-205 LQYQV
+205 CLEKQL
-210 STKENRQK
+210 SFRISMNE
-218 VLDFQLLLFKRKAA
+218 VLD
-232 LLPMFEKYCNDKK
+232 YC
-245 YVFNA
+245 V
-250 PLAEIFD
+250 LE
-257 YSVFEYAFAFWQWG
+257 YSFAFWQWG

-335 SKDYLQRIML
+335 AKDYLQRIML

-364 IATSDPRLIFVYGEY
+364 IETSDPRLIFVYGEY

-420 VIKTIKLWLEN
+420 VIKTINLWLEK

>member
-1 MKLRFLKL
+1 MKRISH
-9 MLLLFILPLQMLAA
+9 LLLLLLLVIVSANA
-23 ELGVAGKQ
+23 SNKELYQK
-31 LAALPGVSNV
+31 LC
-41 ETLKS
+41 TLKGVITVDSLPSDYS
-46 THFPEKYVFFI
+46 TEKYVVTI
-57 KQQLDAKDASKGY
+57 RQPLDHKHPEKGS
-70 FEQRVVLCHRG
+70 FTQRVVISHEG
-81 FDRPTVLVTEGYNAN
+81 FDHPTVLVTEGYGGD
-96 YALREGYIEELSKL
+96 YALNPRYQDELAGL
-110 FDTNIITVEYRY
+110 FHTNTVFVEHRY
-122 FDKSMPKPCNWDYL
+122 FSGSVPDTVDWQYL
-136 TVENSL
+136 TAPNSAS
-142 YDLHHVNQ
+142 DLHLIT
-150 TLHAMYKGKWIA
+150 TLFKQIYPQKWIS
-162 TGISKGGQTTM
+162 TGISKGGQTALI
-173 FYRSYFPDDVDI
+173 YRAFFPNDVDI
-185 SVPYVAPLNKGVED
+185 TVPYVAPVSRSAED
-199 GRHEKF
+199 GRHEPFLNVVGDKKTRQAILSFQREVLKRRGEIIPLLEKF
-205 LQYQV
+205 CLEKQL
-210 STKENRQK
+210 SFRISMNE
-218 VLDFQLLLFKRKAA
+218 VLD
-232 LLPMFEKYCNDKK
+232 YC
-245 YVFNA
+245 V
-250 PLAEIFD
+250 LE
-257 YSVFEYAFAFWQWG
+257 YSFAFWQWG

-335 SKDYLQRIML
+335 AKDYLQRIML

-364 IATSDPRLIFVYGEY
+364 IETSDPRLIFVYGEY

-420 VIKTIKLWLEN
+420 VIKTIKLWLEK